1 MGGKG
6 ESISFIDLGRSC
18 RLTGHCLR
26 YVEWEMYPEKKAK
39 AHKILTSQ
47 NFPPNPEFQ
56 LGPIPGTN
64 PVLPGTHWKMWH
76 AAIGGELT
84 TVADD
89 SWATVLREKH
99 PEMLHLLQFR
109 A

>member
-1 MGGKG
+1 MRTDVQV
-6 ESISFIDLGRSC
+6 F
-18 RLTGHCLR
+18 R

-56 LGPIPGTN
+56 MGPIPGTN

-76 AAIGGELT
+76 AAVGGELT
-84 TVADD
+84 TVAED
-89 SWATVLREKH
+89 SWETVLREKH